1 MYGVAALEYAFPLK
15 EVVADEP
22 LAIEAV
28 VCVPYDTEL
37 AAYLKVL
44 NKYAGASAVPDFCTC
59 GSELITSPIQSALE
73 VLKETV
79 ADKLVTLFA
88 PKLLH
93 LFCCYKQLIFLV
105 APNFV

>member
-44 NKYAGASAVPDFCTC
+44 NKFRRDIEILKDKEEKKIKPILDWVKKRQKN
-59 GSELITSPIQSALE
+59 INTS
-73 VLKETV
+73 
-79 ADKLVTLFA
+79 
-88 PKLLH
+88 
-93 LFCCYKQLIFLV
+93 
-105 APNFV
+105 